1 MRGGFQSHA
10 RLPRVG
16 PGFAAGLLLVL
27 SASPSA
33 HRLDEYLQAARVS
46 LGHTR
51 VDLEIDLTPGASV
64 ADGIIS
70 LIDRDGDK
78 RISPLEAERYGRE
91 VLAEVVLELDGRPIA
106 LTLNHVEA
114 SPLEELRH
122 GLGAIQLRTS
132 GDVESRMSFRRELHF
147 QNNHHA
153 ASSVYLVNALMPTD
167 SGIRVVSQRRDAK
180 QRDARIEYSVR
191 PQWPKYVYWP
201 ILGLVVGGWWFMK
214 GARFHRP
221 LTTNH

>member
-1 MRGGFQSHA
+1 M
-10 RLPRVG
+10 
-16 PGFAAGLLLVL
+16 
-27 SASPSA
+27 
-33 HRLDEYLQAARVS
+33 S
-46 LGHTR
+46 LAHTR
-51 VDLEIDLTPGASV
+51 VELEIDLTPGASV

-114 SPLEELRH
+114 SPLEEMRH
-122 GLGAIQLRTS
+122 GLGAIQVRAS

-153 ASSVYLVNALMPTD
+153 ASSVYLVNALIPTD
-167 SGIRVVSQRRDAK
+167 PGISVVRQMRDAK

-201 ILGLVVGGWWFMK
+201 VLGVAALFFVFRRRSRSVDQ
-214 GARFHRP
+214 
-221 LTTNH
+221 